1 MEKNNKSSNKTAIID
16 YILKEIIQSKF
27 GEHNFISYSDIDT
40 LRNIYFGYC
49 KTAFESLNEI
59 VLLLPPYYESVSD
72 VFSNLGNDGNIDVE
86 KYKKEGSLVLVEPK
100 KGYFSLTNEL
110 VGIMIMVRMLLQ
122 RASKL
127 EKNGV
132 AVISDMGIF
141 FHMNKVEELIKH
153 ERELLLSSIHNMK
166 VKIFCCYNKADLK
179 LLTEQQMQELLTNHN
194 KIIST
199 ETHFS

>member
-1 MEKNNKSSNKTAIID
+1 MEKSKSNSNTAIKDCIV
-16 YILKEIIQSKF
+16 ENVMQSKF
-27 GEHNFISYSDIDT
+27 GEHNFILYSDIAT

>member
-1 MEKNNKSSNKTAIID
+1 MEKSKSNSNTAIKDCIV
-16 YILKEIIQSKF
+16 ENVMQSKF
-27 GEHNFISYSDIDT
+27 GEHNFILYSDIAT

-179 LLTEQQMQELLTNHN
+179 LLTEQQMQELLINHN
-194 KIIST
+194 KVIST

>member
-1 MEKNNKSSNKTAIID
+1 MEKSKSNTAIKDCIVEN
-16 YILKEIIQSKF
+16 IMQSKF
-27 GEHNFISYSDIDT
+27 GEHNFILYSDIAT

-153 ERELLLSSIHNMK
+153 ERELLLSSIHNIK

>member
-1 MEKNNKSSNKTAIID
+1 MEKSKSNSNTAIKDCIV
-16 YILKEIIQSKF
+16 ENVMQSKF
-27 GEHNFISYSDIDT
+27 GEHNFILYSDIAT
-40 LRNIYFGYC
+40 LRNIYFRYC

-127 EKNGV
+127 EKSGV

-179 LLTEQQMQELLTNHN
+179 LLTEQQMQELLTNHS